1 MVCLNVGGRIES
13 KIVSGA
19 AAHAGERAE
28 RQRHQ
33 SRGEESL
40 NEFKPVSGL

>member
-1 MVCLNVGGRIES
+1 MACLNVGGRVES

-19 AAHAGERAE
+19 AAHAGERQC
-28 RQRHQ
+28 RQ

-40 NEFKPVSGL
+40 HEFKPVSVP